1 MMFSIPAACI
11 AVLAVAEYLS
21 NSIGRPGAVATAARV
36 CGVVRV
42 QARAGKAPV
51 VVGLSWTV
59 VDTRTVR
66 GVERCGAF
74 PSWNDDRA
82 DPGEVA
88 VLVHLGL
95 ARGVR
100 HISYDHGGR
109 SEQGDDGDLHDCDSM
124 VRACVRA
131 AARVGRGR

>member
-1 MMFSIPAACI
+1 MFSIPAACI